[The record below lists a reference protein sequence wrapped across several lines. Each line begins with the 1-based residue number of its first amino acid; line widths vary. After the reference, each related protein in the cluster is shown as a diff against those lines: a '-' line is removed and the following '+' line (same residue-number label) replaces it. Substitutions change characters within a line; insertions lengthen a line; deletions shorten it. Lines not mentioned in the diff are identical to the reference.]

1 MSEAPKKTEEEKMQ
15 DFIAQIA
22 VQIASVSKNT
32 KAVGVV
38 PSKFKGEKKTA
49 RKFISS
55 LQLYI
60 KNNSETYDTEEK
72 KLGLAYS
79 LCDKSAAGWIQPY
92 IDRQNFGEEQVHLA
106 KYKAKLR
113 KAKRKLKA
121 LETAETGADSDSESS
136 EDKEEEDLASSNLV
150 NEINTFNDFV
160 TLFKETWTSA
170 QPAAE
175 ARNTINRMSQG
186 KDSLVDYT
194 TKFMLVAADTGYSD
208 LDLRERYP
216 RGLNRTIREVLAE
229 WKVDTSSFRA
239 LKKAVEEV
247 VNLRAEFLDKDWA
260 PSHNAP
266 SKSTST
272 SNNTQSQKQRP
283 FPNDQGIAPMV
294 IDSGK
299 IVCYNCYEIGHMKN
313 KCTNPKKPYR
323 KVIYSDKKSYKKPVR
338 LLNIDGTNNEGGSIT
353 HYSVLDMEINGQTM
367 EDFFT
372 VANIG
377 GEDIIIGID
386 WLRTHDPKISFK
398 NGTFQL
404 PLSDTLTIA
413 TTSESEE
420 EDEKIKAKLP
430 ERY

>member
-1 MSEAPKKTEEEKMQ
+1 MAETSTKTEEEKMQ
-15 DFIAQIA
+15 DFIAQLA

-32 KAVGVV
+32 KAVGVI

-79 LCDKSAAGWIQPY
+79 LCDESAAEWIQPY
-92 IDRQNFGEEQVHLA
+92 IDRQNFGEEQIRLA
-106 KYKAKLR
+106 KYKAKIK
-113 KAKRKLKA
+113 KAKDKLKA
-121 LETAETGADSDSESS
+121 LKTAETGADSDSE
-136 EDKEEEDLASSNLV
+136 EEEEEEEEDFASSNLI

-175 ARNTINRMSQG
+175 ARNTIDKMSQG

-208 LDLRERYP
+208 LDLRERYR
-216 RGLNRTIREVLAE
+216 RGLNRTIREVLAG

-239 LKKAVEEV
+239 LKKAAEEV
-247 VNLRAEFLDKDWA
+247 VNLRAEFLDKDWV
-260 PSHNAP
+260 PSHNTP

-272 SNNTQSQKQRP
+272 SSNTQSQKQRS

-299 IVCYNCYEIGHMKN
+299 VVCYNCYEIGHMKN
-313 KCTNPKKPYR
+313 KCTNDKKPYR
-323 KVIYSDKKSYKKPVR
+323 KVIYSDKKSA
-338 LLNIDGTNNEGGSIT
+338 NATTTEGRPQFVQGS
-353 HYSVLDMEINGQTM
+353 SRDGQT
-367 EDFFT
+367 DDGNSSRLT
-372 VANIG
+372 IG
-377 GEDIIIGID
+377 D
-386 WLRTHDPKISFK
+386 
-398 NGTFQL
+398 
-404 PLSDTLTIA
+404 LSERLDTLSA
-413 TTSESEE
+413 NV
-420 EDEKIKAKLP
+420 AKFFDSINKKDF
-430 ERY
+430 